1 MGVFLSGEILFE
13 SGLEKDPSV
22 MEEDWTSA
30 GRRKVFV
37 LLNGLL
43 WICVSSVD
51 LSVDPTVVLRLI
63 VVFVGSA

>member
-1 MGVFLSGEILFE
+1 MSGEILFE

-22 MEEDWTSA
+22 IEEDWTSA
-30 GRRKVFV
+30 GRRKVLV
-37 LLNGLL
+37 LLIGLL
-43 WICVSSVD
+43 WICVSRVD